1 MVSPLCS
8 AAVTSVCVIVKWHR
22 AELVALQA
30 GKFVGRRPKQQRN
43 DGGVCGGVQAGEQHI
58 PQRNPMS
65 LNKRSQFRGRHCSVN
80 VHVVGCTRLSVNIF
94 P

>member
-8 AAVTSVCVIVKWHR
+8 AAGASVCVIVKWQR

-43 DGGVCGGVQAGEQHI
+43 DGGVCGGVQHI

-65 LNKRSQFRGRHCSVN
+65 LEQEEPVPRKTLLC
-80 VHVVGCTRLSVNIF
+80 
-94 P
+94 